1 MSIDSSPV
9 RIALTP
15 EQQAQV
21 KQATGKEASAL
32 ELSVQE
38 LEHRIAPG
46 KVGAEGFRVRG

>member
-1 MSIDSSPV
+1 MSRDSTPV

-21 KQATGKEASAL
+21 KQATGKDASAL

-38 LEHRIAPG
+38 LEDRITPG
-46 KVGAEGFRVRG
+46 KVGAAGYRMG